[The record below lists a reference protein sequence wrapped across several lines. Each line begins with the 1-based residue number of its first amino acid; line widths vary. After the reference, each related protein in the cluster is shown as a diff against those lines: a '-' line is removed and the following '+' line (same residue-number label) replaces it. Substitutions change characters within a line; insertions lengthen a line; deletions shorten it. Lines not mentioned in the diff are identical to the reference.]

1 VISLRMAS
9 GAPLGCCGTDKTKW
23 RCFVWC
29 RWPVVYIV
37 LMGVDGYGAVPG
49 LLARPV
55 RVNASLVHGI
65 RYAEIV
71 AGEWQAFCGHRPRP
85 NFEVELAQQLWA
97 GTLEGVTCRHCREA
111 LRKLFGRAGRQG
123 VEVRDQRWV
132 PPADPQLLLMET
144 PEFLVWLS
152 RSSALD
158 GPGIGALAQA
168 AGLLHN
174 QYSELVWVGLAA
186 RADLPVPV
194 VMKLR
199 ELARE
204 RAGSTYKNDQSV
216 GYRILRQLGVNYASL
231 LDPLLLPGLPGRD
244 TATAEELASILLGRW
259 RVGAEAKRNIF
270 WQRGDKPLSDDP
282 LVGVLDSAELA
293 QHVVRLH
300 NEVVRRRDARARG
313 AGGRTRQP
321 SGRGRGRPRQAAV
334 PAPAG

>member
-1 VISLRMAS
+1 
-9 GAPLGCCGTDKTKW
+9 
-23 RCFVWC
+23 
-29 RWPVVYIV
+29 
-37 LMGVDGYGAVPG
+37 
-49 LLARPV
+49 
-55 RVNASLVHGI
+55 
-65 RYAEIV
+65 
-71 AGEWQAFCGHRPRP
+71 
-85 NFEVELAQQLWA
+85 VELAQQLWA